1 MSAGGASGD
10 EYWDDDDVGYIALP
24 VPRQDDFVLTEL
36 QLSDDEASP
45 TRSAYGYHRFLPIDR
60 PLTASATHGT
70 LLLSIDHGLPGEP
83 LSWHPAVISRLEPFQ
98 KVLASACC
106 ISILRHL
113 IRMAQDRDE

>member
-45 TRSAYGYHRFLPIDR
+45 TRSAYGYHRFFAHRQALDR
-60 PLTASATHGT
+60 IRYP
-70 LLLSIDHGLPGEP
+70 
-83 LSWHPAVISRLEPFQ
+83 WHLRVINRPRL
-98 KVLASACC
+98 A
-106 ISILRHL
+106 R
-113 IRMAQDRDE
+113 